1 VVRKT
6 CSYKALFKKMKL
18 EKAKEEGLM
27 YAYKEYSVNLT
38 LLADYWGHDILNRL
52 LKTRKRRNT
61 SIFPNHFR

>member
-1 VVRKT
+1 
-6 CSYKALFKKMKL
+6 MKL